1 MFYFEYIRCD
11 DSIISHPYIFSS
23 SFHNHQKND
32 QNDEIFVHL
41 CSHFCCR
48 FSWQNEI
55 YRLWYVKNLCQL
67 KFIPF
72 IDIISFHYNFFV
84 LGHNEVKSLD
94 VSGCEGDYCVLHKG
108 KTINLDMV
116 CKSNQD
122 SEHLK
127 LVISA
132 DVNGIEIEV
141 PGFDQDGCHYIQCP
155 VHKGQQYDVKYSYT
169 IPSVLPNIKANLTAK
184 VTGDQGLLGCLKLQ
198 GEIAD

>member
-1 MFYFEYIRCD
+1 MRR
-11 DSIISHPYIFSS
+11 
-23 SFHNHQKND
+23 FHNITSIHFFFLFSQPPKKTIKMMKFLC
-32 QNDEIFVHL
+32 IFALTFAVA
-41 CSHFCCR
+41 SAG
-48 FSWQNEI
+48 
-55 YRLWYVKNLCQL
+55 KM
-67 KFIPF
+67 KFI
-72 IDIISFHYNFFV
+72 DC
-84 LGHNEVKSLD
+84 GHNEVKSLD
-94 VSGCEGDYCVLHKG
+94 VSGCEGDYCILHKG

-169 IPSVLPNIKANLTAK
+169 IPSVLPTSKPNLTAK